1 MVKPVELY
9 CWHFMSYP
17 HLAPD
22 FDQKHDTGWVTVPN
36 TLWDKQ
42 KSRGLLREYIDQ
54 LVYASEI
61 GFDGMV
67 LNEHHQNIYG
77 LMPSPNIIA
86 AALAHAT
93 KKGRIV
99 VLGNLL
105 PLHAN
110 PLRVAEEYAMLD
122 NMCDGRLVAGFAPG
136 SGPETFNY
144 DVPSAPSREQ
154 FWEALDLIRRAW
166 TQPGPFPYDGKHYS
180 LRYVN
185 PWPQPT
191 QDPHPPIWIPS
202 GRSKGTLR
210 EIAKHGYS
218 YFLSSRSHGAATA
231 KSQQLFEQVL
241 GEYNQRYEPHRM
253 GILMSVVVGET
264 DKEAQEMGKEGIW
277 YFLKN
282 CLKGH
287 QRREGRQL
295 TYGPGVPYIPS
306 SEWGDFLRTTD
317 PTTPLLGDTED
328 WDDLQ
333 RSQSILVG
341 SPDTI
346 YERLRG
352 LLELAPV
359 GNLLLQFHLG
369 NMDNAF
375 ARKSM
380 HLFATQVAPR
390 LREDSIRIFGQKYPY
405 LAENQMAEVVK

>member
-1 MVKPVELY
+1 MKPVELY

-17 HLAPD
+17 YLPKD
-22 FDQKHDTGWVTVPN
+22 FDEKYDTGWVTVPN
-36 TLWDKQ
+36 ELWDAER
-42 KSRGLLREYIDQ
+42 SRGLLREYTDQ

-93 KKGRIV
+93 KRGKIV

-105 PLHAN
+105 PLHMN
-110 PLRVAEEYAMLD
+110 PLRVAEEYAMID
-122 NMCDGRLVAGFAPG
+122 NMSDGRLVAGFAPG

-144 DVPSAPSREQ
+144 DAPSAPSRDQ
-154 FWEALDLIRRAW
+154 FWEAVDLIREAW
-166 TQPGPFPYDGKHYS
+166 TRPGPFAYEGKHFP

-191 QDPHPPIWIPS
+191 QRPHPPIWIPA

-210 EIAKHGYS
+210 QIAKHGYS
-218 YFLSSRSHGAATA
+218 YFLSSRSHGSATA
-231 KSQQLFEQVL
+231 KSQQLFEQTL
-241 GEYNQRYEPHRM
+241 AEYGQKYEPHRM

-264 DKEAQEMGKEGIW
+264 DAEARELSREGIW
-277 YFLKN
+277 YFLRN

-306 SEWGDFLRTTD
+306 EEWRDFLATTD

-328 WDDLQ
+328 WDDLH
-333 RSQSILVG
+333 RSQSIIVG
-341 SPDTI
+341 SPDTV
-346 YERLRG
+346 YERIVAI
-352 LLELAPV
+352 LESAPI
-359 GNLLLQFHLG
+359 GNLLMQFHLG
-369 NMDNAF
+369 NMPFDF
-375 ARKSM
+375 TRKSM
-380 HLFATQVAPR
+380 KLFAEQVAPR
-390 LREDSIRIFGQKYPY
+390 LREASQKIYAKRFPH
-405 LAENQMAEVVK
+405 LADAPAMEVVK

>member
-1 MVKPVELY
+1 
-9 CWHFMSYP
+9 MSYP
-17 HLAPD
+17 YLPAD
-22 FDQKHDTGWVTVPN
+22 FDEKYESGWVTVPN
-36 TLWDKQ
+36 ALWDRES
-42 KSRGLLREYIDQ
+42 SRGLLREYTDQ

-93 KKGRIV
+93 KRGKIV

-105 PLHAN
+105 PLHIN

-122 NMCDGRLVAGFAPG
+122 NLSDGRIVAGFAPG

-144 DVPSAPSREQ
+144 DIPSAPSRDQ
-154 FWEALDLIRRAW
+154 FWEAVDLIRQAW
-166 TQPGPFPYDGKHYS
+166 TRPGPFAYEGKHYP

-185 PWPQPT
+185 PWPLPT
-191 QDPHPPIWIPS
+191 QRPHPPIWIPA
-202 GRSKGTLR
+202 GRSRGTLR

-218 YFLSSRSHGAATA
+218 YFLSSRSHGSATA
-231 KSQQLFEQVL
+231 KSQQLFERTL
-241 GEYNQRYEPHRM
+241 EEYGQKYQPHRM

-264 DKEAQEMGKEGIW
+264 DAEAREQSREGVW
-277 YFLKN
+277 YFLRN

-306 SEWGDFLRTTD
+306 EEWRDFLAATD

-341 SPDTI
+341 SPDTV
-346 YERLRG
+346 YERILAI
-352 LLELAPV
+352 LEAAPV

-369 NMDNAF
+369 NMPSQF
-375 ARKSM
+375 TRKSM
-380 HLFATQVAPR
+380 KLFADKVAPR
-390 LREDSIRIFGQKYPY
+390 LREASMKIYAKRFPHLDSTPAGEAV
-405 LAENQMAEVVK
+405 L

>member
-1 MVKPVELY
+1 MKPVEMY

-17 HLAPD
+17 HLPAD
-22 FDQKHDTGWVTVPN
+22 FDEKYDTGWVTVPN
-36 TLWDKQ
+36 RLWDAE
-42 KSRGLLREYIDQ
+42 KSRGLLRQYIDQ

-93 KKGRIV
+93 KRGRIV

-122 NMCDGRLVAGFAPG
+122 NMSDGRIVAGFAPG

-144 DVPSAPSREQ
+144 DAPSAPSREQ
-154 FWEALDLIRRAW
+154 FWEAVDLIRRAW
-166 TQPGPFPYDGKHYS
+166 TQDGPFAYEGRHYP

-191 QDPHPPIWIPS
+191 QRPHPPIWIPS

-210 EIAKHGYS
+210 QIAKHGYS
-218 YFLSSRSHGAATA
+218 YFLSSRSHGSATA

-241 GEYNQRYEPHRM
+241 GEYGQKYEPHRM
-253 GILMSVVVGET
+253 GILMSVCVGET
-264 DKEAQEMGKEGIW
+264 DQEAQEQSREGIW
-277 YFLKN
+277 YFLRN

-306 SEWGDFLRTTD
+306 EEWGDFLRTPD

-346 YERLRG
+346 FERIMG
-352 LLELAPV
+352 ILEKAPV

-369 NMDNAF
+369 NMPDAWT
-375 ARKSM
+375 RKSM

-390 LREDSIRIFGQKYPY
+390 LREASLKLFAQRYPH
-405 LAENQMAEVVK
+405 LADTNEQESAS

>member
-1 MVKPVELY
+1 MRPVELF

-17 HLAPD
+17 YLPKD
-22 FDQKHDTGWVTVPN
+22 FDEKYDTGWVTVPN
-36 TLWDKQ
+36 ALWDAER
-42 KSRGLLREYIDQ
+42 SRGLLREYTDQ

-93 KKGRIV
+93 KRGKIV

-105 PLHAN
+105 PLHMN

-122 NMCDGRLVAGFAPG
+122 NMSDGRLIAGFAPG

-144 DVPSAPSREQ
+144 DVPSAPSRDQ
-154 FWEALDLIRRAW
+154 FWEAVDLIREAW
-166 TQPGPFPYDGKHYS
+166 TRPGPFAYEGKHYP

-191 QDPHPPIWIPS
+191 QRPHPPIWIPA

-210 EIAKHGYS
+210 QIAKHGYG
-218 YFLSSRSHGAATA
+218 YFLSSRSHGSATA
-231 KSQQLFEQVL
+231 KSQQLFEQTL
-241 GEYNQRYEPHRM
+241 GEFGQKYEPHRM

-264 DKEAQEMGKEGIW
+264 DAEARDQSREGIW

-306 SEWGDFLRTTD
+306 EEWRDFLASTD

-346 YERLRG
+346 YERMLG
-352 LLELAPV
+352 ILESAPV

-369 NMDNAF
+369 NMPF
-375 ARKSM
+375 EFTRKSM
-380 HLFATQVAPR
+380 KLFASEVAPR
-390 LREDSIRIFGQKYPY
+390 LREASAKIYAKRFPHLDNARIP
-405 LAENQMAEVVK
+405 EVVK

>member
-1 MVKPVELY
+1 MRPVELY

-17 HLAPD
+17 YLAPD
-22 FDQKHDTGWVTVPN
+22 FDETQESGWVTVPN
-36 TLWDKQ
+36 ALWDAERA
-42 KSRGLLREYIDQ
+42 RGLYREYIDQ
-54 LVYASEI
+54 LVYASEL

-77 LMPSPNIIA
+77 LMPSPNLVA

-93 KKGRIV
+93 KRGRIV

-105 PLHAN
+105 PLHIN

-122 NMCDGRLVAGFAPG
+122 NMSDGRLVAGFAPG

-144 DVPSAPSREQ
+144 DIPSAPSRGQ
-154 FWEALDLIRRAW
+154 FWEAVDLIRSAW
-166 TQPGPFPYDGKHYS
+166 TRPGPFAYEGKHYP

-185 PWPQPT
+185 PWPLPT
-191 QDPHPPIWIPS
+191 QRPHPPIWIPS

-210 EIAKHGYS
+210 EIAKQGYS
-218 YFLSSRSHGAATA
+218 YFLSSRSHGSATA
-231 KSQQLFEQVL
+231 KSQALFEQVL
-241 GEYNQRYEPHRM
+241 AEFNQRYEPHRM
-253 GILMSVVVGET
+253 GILMSVCVGDT
-264 DKEAQEMGKEGIW
+264 DRAAQEGAREGIW
-277 YFLKN
+277 YFLRN

-306 SEWGDFLRTTD
+306 SEWRDFLRTTD
-317 PTTPLLGDTED
+317 PSTPLLGDTED

-333 RSQSILVG
+333 RSESILVG

-346 YERLRG
+346 YERLRK

-359 GNLLLQFHLG
+359 GNLLMQFHLG
-369 NMDNAF
+369 NMPSEF

-380 HLFATQVAPR
+380 HLFATEVAPR
-390 LREDSIRIFGQKYPY
+390 LREESQKIFAKKFPY
-405 LAENQMAEVVK
+405 LADMQAPEVVR